1 MQADTSPSIP
11 LPERG
16 GEGGGGG
23 AHGVTRPTSEQRE
36 PLRLPPVQVVP
47 QEKMTMRQVME
58 AQANQQA
65 GITLECEVKR
75 LAREHGLDTAEVVKL
90 AEAARAGF
98 RIVNGEPVPVAGDR
112 QTVVLS
118 ADGVNVMSIAEWVA
132 KKVRGQKP
140 EDGGQAR
147 EEDEVLPM
155 RNPFRGKTWNL
166 TEQMRLLRRDPKLAR
181 RLKAEAWAAGEDRK
195 K

>member
-1 MQADTSPSIP
+1 MNTDFMSTELKTEWEKPTPDPSQ
-11 LPERG
+11 
-16 GEGGGGG
+16 EGSK
-23 AHGVTRPTSEQRE
+23 AKRE
-36 PLRLPPVQVVP
+36 PLLLPAVQAVP

-58 AQANQQA
+58 AQANHQA

-75 LAREHGLDTAEVVKL
+75 LARTHGLATGEAVKL
-90 AEAARAGF
+90 AEATRAGF
-98 RIVNGEPVPVAGDR
+98 RFVNGEPIPVAGDR

-118 ADGVNVMSIAEWVA
+118 ADGVNVMSVAEWVA
-132 KKVRGQKP
+132 KQARGQKS

-147 EEDEVLPM
+147 EENEVLPM

-166 TEQMRLLRRDPKLAR
+166 TEQMQLQRRDPKLAR
-181 RLKAEAWAAGEDRK
+181 RLKAEAWAEGEDRK